1 MPNFYEGEHMLGQA
15 LAQQIANE
23 ITDVIGHN
31 VLITDESGIVLG
43 SGDESRVGQFHEASV
58 DVVRSRRTMAHSSED
73 VRDLIG
79 TLPGVTIPLVIDD
92 EVVGTIGLSG
102 SPEEVVQ
109 FGLVVKRQTE
119 ILMQEADRI
128 GTRMTHERATAE
140 LLRDICEWHHS
151 GVAKSQ
157 LLRRGRML
165 GHDLTLPRRVVL
177 IQYEETEESRGDTD
191 SQHLVRHVEEMF
203 NSGDDLIAPLARMV
217 VAVATPDAG
226 PSITDRC
233 ADLVAAMQA
242 RGLNVRVAIGS
253 TGSGIGEL
261 NIAARDAFDALQL
274 GPIVHPGTKIHQI
287 EHVRLH
293 QALSVVPIDSR
304 TRLVEGLLAPLLA
317 DREWTTLRATLIAW
331 GDSAFNITRA
341 AERLH
346 VHRNT
351 LIYRLDKIARVLQRS
366 LDEPGLAVALYITC
380 VIDEL
385 GRRNAAEAG
394 GAGTRTARAARPPSP
409 ESPGAAVRATQR

>member
-1 MPNFYEGEHMLGQA
+1 MLGQA

-31 VLITDESGIVLG
+31 VLITDDAGIVLG

-58 DVVRSRRTMAHSSED
+58 EVVRSRRTMAHSSED

-102 SPEEVVQ
+102 SPDEVVQ

-119 ILMQEADRI
+119 ILMQEAARI
-128 GTRMTHERATAE
+128 GTRMMHERATAE
-140 LLRDICEWHHS
+140 LVREICEWHHS
-151 GVAKSQ
+151 GIAKSQ
-157 LLRRGRML
+157 LLRRGRTL
-165 GHDLTLPRRVVL
+165 GHDLTLLRRMVL
-177 IQYEETEESRGDTD
+177 IQWEENEGSRQEAGSD
-191 SQHLVRHVEEMF
+191 HIVRRVEEVF
-203 NSGDDLIAPLARMV
+203 GSADDLTAPLARMV
-217 VAVATPDAG
+217 IAVATPERAVD
-226 PSITDRC
+226 DRC
-233 ADLVAAMQA
+233 RELVASAEA
-242 RGLNVRVAIGS
+242 SGLRVCVGVGCTA
-253 TGSGIGEL
+253 SGIGDL
-261 NIAARDAFDALQL
+261 NVSARDAFDALQV
-274 GPIVHPGTKIHQI
+274 GPIAHPGTAIHQI

-304 TRLVEGLLAPLLA
+304 ARLVEGLLAPLLA

-331 GDSAFNITRA
+331 GDCAFNITRA

-366 LDEPGLAVALYITC
+366 LDEPGLAVALYVTC

-385 GRRNAAEAG
+385 GRRNAAEAD
-394 GAGTRTARAARPPSP
+394 GAGGRTARAPRPRSPVSVDAAAR
-409 ESPGAAVRATQR
+409 AAGK